1 MQPGHQRAVITG
13 GTGSL
18 GREIVRAFQAP
29 DWLIEA
35 PGSQE
40 LDMRDESAIRRYF
53 TGRETDLLV
62 CAAGIISDAPLVK
75 LAAPTWED
83 TWQVNYRGAAACAA
97 AALPAMIRRN
107 RGHIVFISSY
117 SALHPP
123 VGQAA
128 YATAKAAMLGL
139 VADLARRHGRFNIRI
154 NAILPG
160 FMDTRMTK
168 QVTAKRREQIQGD
181 HTLGRFNTC
190 GATARFIHFLHH
202 QLPDTSGQVF
212 QLDSRTDL
220 PGFSEL

>member
-18 GREIVRAFQAP
+18 GREIVQALQAP

-35 PGSQE
+35 PGSRE
-40 LDMRDESAIRRYF
+40 LDMRDESAIRQYF
-53 TGRETDLLV
+53 SLRETDLLV

-75 LAAPTWED
+75 LSPAAWEE
-83 TWQVNYRGAAACAA
+83 TWQVNYRGAGACAA

-107 RGHIVFISSY
+107 CGHIVFISSY

-160 FMDTRMTK
+160 FMDTRMTQ
-168 QVTAKRREQIQGD
+168 QVTGKRREQIQAD
-181 HTLGRFNTC
+181 HALGRFNTC
-190 GATARFIHFLHH
+190 RATARFIHFLHH

-220 PGFSEL
+220 PGFCEL